1 MNDKTANAKS
11 MPVRVFGLK
20 EDELQSLRQLACQ
33 RYGKASV
40 SLLAK
45 KLLQA
50 ELEAAAEPE
59 PARLPPP
66 KCRKRITLRLPD
78 KDRAYLEAAAAA
90 RRGSVND
97 AARDIIQS
105 HISQHPIL
113 SAHEADALSQSNYQ
127 LVMIGRNLNQIAR
140 RLNAGENVSLS
151 SRQITELK
159 KFIDAHVGKVNHVL
173 QTNRRR
179 KRE

>member
-1 MNDKTANAKS
+1 MLGECETVCKSVCPFFAFLQFFVFFVFSGFANFRR
-11 MPVRVFGLK
+11 PCIFTLF
-20 EDELQSLRQLACQ
+20 
-33 RYGKASV
+33 
-40 SLLAK
+40 
-45 KLLQA
+45 A

-151 SRQITELK
+151 GRQIDELK
-159 KFIDAHVGKVNHVL
+159 RFIEAHVGKVNHVL